1 MFFGGSM
8 QYLKWYGGPITGFYG
23 RIEINRYEK
32 GATKLHLTNLP
43 WAALIEER
51 AKNPF
56 PDVRVDPHGSD
67 YENEKRANEL
77 IELLNATDDI
87 MVFKI
92 AMNTLFRLV
101 QGERA
106 APLYPG
112 EQYRPD
118 LLEEAIRL
126 SEEE

>member
-1 MFFGGSM
+1 ME
-8 QYLKWYGGPITGFYG
+8 YLKWYGGPITGFYG

-92 AMNTLFRLV
+92 AMNALIRLA

-112 EQYRPD
+112 KVYNPDLLAD

-126 SEEE
+126 SEEG